1 MKTNAEPLRLEA
13 DALALGYPGRT
24 VIEALTFAIPA
35 GQVTALVGPNAC
47 GKSTLLRGLAR
58 LLPSQRGA
66 VLLDGQHIH
75 ALPTRSVA
83 RRLCLLPQH
92 GEAPE
97 GITAAELAA
106 FGRHPHRNWLGAATP
121 KDDQIVA
128 EALTAVGLSAL
139 ADTLVEE
146 LSGGQKQR
154 VWLAMALAQQAEVL
168 LLDEPT
174 TFLDP
179 AHQFEVLRLIRDLN
193 TKHGRT
199 IVMVL
204 HDLNLAA
211 RFADQVVLM
220 KDGALVAHG
229 PAAEVLTS
237 AWIQTVYGIRAEVRI
252 EDDGVPLIVF
262 RG

>member
-1 MKTNAEPLRLEA
+1 MKASSAPPRLEA
-13 DALALGYPGRT
+13 DSLSVGYPGRN
-24 VIEALTFAIPA
+24 VIDAMSFAIPA
-35 GQVTALVGPNAC
+35 GNVTTLVGPNAC

-58 LLPSQRGA
+58 LLPPQRGA
-66 VLLDGQHIH
+66 VLLDGQSLL
-75 ALPTRSVA
+75 AQSTRSVA

-97 GITAAELAA
+97 GISARELAE
-106 FGRHPHRNWLGAATP
+106 FGRHPHRNWLGSSTP
-121 KDDQIVA
+121 NDDQVVA
-128 EALTAVGLSAL
+128 QALADVGLSAQ
-139 ADTLVEE
+139 ADSLVEE

-154 VWLAMALAQQAEVL
+154 VWLAMALAQQAEIL

-179 AHQFEVLRLIRDLN
+179 AHQFEVLKLIRELN

-211 RFADQVVLM
+211 RFADSVVLM
-220 KDGALVAHG
+220 KEGAIVAHG
-229 PAAEVLTS
+229 PAAEVLTP
-237 AWIQTVYGIRAEVRI
+237 AAIQLVYGIRAEVRI
-252 EDDGVPLIVF
+252 EEDGVPLIIF

>member
-1 MKTNAEPLRLEA
+1 MKSITESPQLRTDSLS
-13 DALALGYPGRT
+13 LGYLDRT
-24 VIEALTFAIPA
+24 VIEALTFVIPA
-35 GQVTALVGPNAC
+35 EQVTALVGPNAC

-58 LLPSQRGA
+58 LIPPQRGS
-66 VLLDGQHIH
+66 VLLEGKDLHD
-75 ALPTRSVA
+75 LPTRSVA

-97 GITAAELAA
+97 GLTVRELTE
-106 FGRHPHRNWLGAATP
+106 FGRHPHRSWLGTATP

-128 EALTAVGLSAL
+128 ESLAAAGLSAH
-139 ADTLVEE
+139 ADALVEH

-154 VWLAMALAQQAEVL
+154 VWLAMALAQQAEIL

-179 AHQFEVLRLIRDLN
+179 AHQFEVLRLIRELN
-193 TKHGRT
+193 SKHGRT

-220 KDGALVAHG
+220 KDGALVAYG
-229 PAAEVLTS
+229 TPVEVLTP
-237 AWIQTVYGIRAEVRI
+237 AWLQTVYGIRVEVRI

>member
-1 MKTNAEPLRLEA
+1 MKTDAEPLCLEA
-13 DALALGYPGRT
+13 DSLTLGYPGRT
-24 VIEALTFAIPA
+24 VINALSFAIPA

-58 LLPSQRGA
+58 LLPPQRGA
-66 VLLDGQHIH
+66 VLLEGQNIH
-75 ALPTRSVA
+75 AQSTRSVA

-97 GITAAELAA
+97 GLTVRELAE
-106 FGRHPHRNWLGAATP
+106 FGRHPHRNWLGASTP

-128 EALTAVGLSAL
+128 EALADVGLSAL
-139 ADTLVEE
+139 ADSLVEE

-179 AHQFEVLRLIRDLN
+179 AHQFEVLHLIRELN

-211 RFADQVVLM
+211 RFADRVVLM

-229 PAAEVLTS
+229 RAAEVLTPT
-237 AWIQTVYGIRAEVRI
+237 WIQTVYGIRAEVRI

>member
-1 MKTNAEPLRLEA
+1 MKSSAESPQLHA
-13 DALALGYPGRT
+13 DSLSLGYLDRT
-24 VIEALTFAIPA
+24 VIERLTFAIPA

-58 LLPSQRGA
+58 ILPPQRGA
-66 VLLDGQHIH
+66 VLLEGKNLHSI
-75 ALPTRSVA
+75 PTRSVA

-97 GITAAELAA
+97 GLTVRELTE
-106 FGRHPHRNWLGAATP
+106 FGRHPHRSWLGAATP

-128 EALTAVGLSAL
+128 ESLAAVGLSAH
-139 ADTLVEE
+139 ADALVEQ

-154 VWLAMALAQQAEVL
+154 VWLAMALAQQAEIL

-179 AHQFEVLRLIRDLN
+179 AHQFEVLRLIRELN

-229 PAAEVLTS
+229 TAAEVLTP
-237 AWIQTVYGIRAEVRI
+237 AWLQTVYGIRAEVRI
-252 EDDGVPLIVF
+252 EDDGVPLIIF